1 MKASNSAS
9 SPSSAAGVPNAMQV
23 FQNAAAGQPAGGGP
37 VTGSQIDDVMA
48 GYPPLPD
55 MTDRAGP
62 SAPSSAAGVPG
73 AMQVLQNAATG
84 QPANDGPMIGGGFDD
99 AMSAYPP
106 LGDTVTAA
114 DMRDPASGQYPLAI
128 QGLLGDGVSAQ
139 PYTDALSQL
148 NFDPAPPQSDS
159 SPSLSDAISAPD
171 MLDPAN
177 DDYPLAIQGLLG
189 DGVSA
194 QPYTDALSELSLN
207 TTPPEPDLHVVGPG
221 ETVSGIA
228 HGDYAKIA
236 SIVQANNLK
245 LAADGSPIVRPGDLL
260 LIPNTSGLG
269 PAARRHQVSQGRNM
283 VASEAQGRVQER
295 AAKAAAQNANLKLLD
310 RIDPPLSTHWN
321 TWGAPDFSTGR
332 LFTSDAVPGKA
343 AAQTPAQIFGA
354 RDPRADLQF
363 HPAGQDYYIDSQGN
377 GYFMNDDASGSKM
390 TFDNRQQK
398 YWQQKWDELGRAE
411 GYGSDGQPGMG
422 AFGSILYSYAKYV
435 FHAPDDVANL
445 WGSFGSALDGLGAG
459 SAGVG
464 PYSPETPGGLGSY
477 EPTYEPPKLKTDIAS
492 PNKPPVQTAYAPE
505 AAETASPV
513 IQLGG
518 AHKDVKG
525 AVPGYESHHMPANSV
540 SPLSEGKG
548 PAIAMIKGDHERTA
562 SYGNSAK
569 ANAYRQLQADLIRQ
583 GDFRAAQQMDIQDIQ
598 EKFGSKYDDAIQ
610 QMLKYSQEQGHW

>member
-1 MKASNSAS
+1 M
-9 SPSSAAGVPNAMQV
+9 PV
-23 FQNAAAGQPAGGGP
+23 FRNAAVGQPASGGP
-37 VTGSQIDDVMA
+37 VTGSQIDDVTA
-48 GYPPLPD
+48 TYPPLTD
-55 MTDRAGP
+55 MTNNAGP
-62 SAPSSAAGVPG
+62 SSPFSAAGG
-73 AMQVLQNAATG
+73 LNAMQVYQKALAG
-84 QPANDGPMIGGGFDD
+84 QTANDGPMTGDGIDD
-99 AMSAYPP
+99 ALAAYPL
-106 LGDTVTAA
+106 LGSTITTP
-114 DMRDPASGQYPLAI
+114 DMRDPANDDYPLAI
-128 QGLLGDGVSAQ
+128 QGLLGEGVSAQ

-148 NFDPAPPQSDS
+148 SFDPAS
-159 SPSLSDAISAPD
+159 SQPDPAPSISDAIAAPD
-171 MLDPAN
+171 MRDPAN

-194 QPYTDALSELSLN
+194 QPYTDALSQLSLN
-207 TTPPEPDLHVVGPG
+207 TAPPPPDLHVVRPG

-236 SIVQANNLK
+236 AIVQANNLK

-283 VASEAQGRVQER
+283 VAAETQGRAQER

-310 RIDPPLSTHWN
+310 RIDPPLSTPWN

-332 LFTSDAVPGKA
+332 PITSDAASGKA

-363 HPAGQDYYIDSQGN
+363 HPAGQGYYIDSQGN
-377 GYFMNDDASGSKM
+377 GYFLNDDAGGSKL
-390 TFDNRQQK
+390 TFDDREQK
-398 YWQQKWDELGRAE
+398 YWQQKSDELGRAE

-422 AFGSILYSYAKYV
+422 AFGSILYSYPKYV

-459 SAGVG
+459 FAGVG

-540 SPLSEGKG
+540 SPLSQGKG
-548 PAIAMIKGDHERTA
+548 PAIAMIKADHERTA

-569 ANAYRQLQADLIRQ
+569 ADAYRQLQADLIRQ

-598 EKFGSKYDDAIQ
+598 ETFGSKYDDAIQ